1 VATEAQMQIVAV
13 LKDLVSKGVL
23 TMAANVDKS
32 QKKVQ
37 ESTSKSTKSLAEMA
51 KGFMSVEIAAKAIR
65 GMAEAMKQFER
76 SAGGDTISKM
86 SNQFGQLQVE
96 IGSVLMPVMKEFSD
110 WWEKNQTE
118 ISTAARL
125 IVKAVSTGLALV
137 KDYFLLVTNS
147 IKAAITGLVGTVTG
161 AVGTIMG
168 KLAELTGDK
177 GLKAVAKG
185 FKDVETSS
193 WSQMEKYTAGVSDN
207 IFDIGKNLVGF
218 GQFDATKWSGVGFKS
233 QQEIDA
239 EKQAA
244 EERKRAAAERKRI
257 AEKEYADQ
265 MAMRARAL
273 KDAEAYQLRSN
284 ELQMKILGQSMN
296 AREFEF
302 MKLGML
308 RQKEQE
314 QELKYYQQGMMN
326 AGNDAI
332 IKEGLLQKHYEAMML
347 INMSYEEDVLA
358 LSRQYRDIGYEIA
371 DESAIRINNML
382 HDRMVGQIMKVKNAE
397 EEKQQ
402 FYQDTIDTVSSANST
417 FFGALSNLWSYQS
430 KVLDI
435 QTEKQKRHAQDTI
448 KDKKK
453 LDAEIAK
460 IEDQA
465 RARRIEI
472 RRKEL
477 ITQLAMAVANTAE
490 GITKAIAQGG
500 VLGLVTGIA
509 VGAAGAIQTAVIADQ
524 MNNMGSAYAT
534 GGIVPGT
541 SYTGDQVPARVNSG
555 EMILNQAQ
563 QARLYNMANGKGSSG
578 GDIVIHES
586 ITVSGNLDH
595 KAASQVRDDR
605 ERQLT
610 RLRQD
615 LKELNWRGQLSYA

>member
-1 VATEAQMQIVAV
+1 MATEAQMQIVAV

-65 GMAEAMKQFER
+65 GMAEAMKVFER

-168 KLAELTGDK
+168 KLGELTGDK

-314 QELKYYQQGMMN
+314 QELKYYQQGVMN

>member
-65 GMAEAMKQFER
+65 GMAEAMKVFER

-168 KLAELTGDK
+168 KLGELTGDK

-314 QELKYYQQGMMN
+314 QELKYYQQGVMN

-465 RARRIEI
+465 RARRIEV